1 MNQVSSAISLVE
13 GQPPQPLSHT
23 SLTSSK
29 SYNKNGIKKSLIEKY
44 ESTFKYLILF
54 TIAIVSIS
62 TRLYSVI
69 RFESVIHEFDPWF
82 NYRSTIYLKE
92 NGWYAFL
99 NWFDERSW
107 YPLGRQVGITL
118 YPGIMICSVV
128 IHWFINAILSIPT
141 DIREV
146 CVFLAPGIS
155 CLTSLVAYAMTLNL
169 TNGHVPSSLL
179 SALFMAIIPGYISR
193 SVAGSYD
200 NEAIA
205 IFLMLLTF
213 HLWLKA
219 STGTSYKSK
228 SSSDIK
234 SDVDESVDNINESSS
249 PPSPSS
255 NVNSKQHEED
265 NNLSDSPI
273 LLGIACAISY
283 FAMLSSWGGYVFI
296 INLIP
301 LHVISLIVMGKF
313 NHRIYTAYSIF
324 YLVGLSSSLTIPF
337 VAPQAIK
344 SSEHLGS
351 LGVFGLVQ
359 IIFLLQCCPIK
370 GMSRKMIK
378 ICLSSFI
385 ALLSFVGL
393 ICFGSL
399 FIFAGN
405 SNLVAPWAGRFR
417 SLWDPHYTKK
427 VSPIITS
434 VSEHQPSTWASFF
447 FDLNILNIFAP
458 IGLIHLFTSEA
469 HNMVGALFASCY
481 LLTSSYFTA
490 VMIRLM
496 LTIAPI
502 MAVLGGI
509 GVGKTLKFTLSK
521 KGRSMEGLVL
531 VYVPVFLLLSYFIIH
546 CNWITSSAYSNP
558 SVVMASTN
566 PQTGEK
572 NIIDDIR
579 EGYSWLRRNTDRES
593 KVLSWWDYGYQL
605 AGMSDRPTI
614 VDNNTWNTTHIGHV
628 GRIMASSEE
637 RASDLLSD
645 LSVSYLLIMSG
656 VNSGYAGD
664 DMNKFLWMIR
674 IASGCWP
681 DEIKESDYVSHI
693 DGQMRLDE
701 TGASPKLKESLL
713 YKMMYWRIQKQQGTP
728 FVIDRA
734 RNRMNL
740 GPLNPKLHTLIPVYS
755 TANDII
761 KIYRV
766 REKDPLGRDLLS
778 LEGY

>member
-1 MNQVSSAISLVE
+1 MNQESSAILSGPSSSTFSASLKESNTKEPV
-13 GQPPQPLSHT
+13 
-23 SLTSSK
+23 K
-29 SYNKNGIKKSLIEKY
+29 FFLIQRY
-44 ESTFKYLILF
+44 ESYFKYLILLV
-54 TIAIVSIS
+54 IASVSIA

-82 NYRSTIYLKE
+82 NYRSTIFLKE

-118 YPGIMICSVV
+118 YPGIMVCSVV
-128 IHWFINAILSIPT
+128 FHWFINVILSIPT

-155 CLTSLVAYAMTLNL
+155 SLTSLVAYAMTQNL
-169 TNGHVPSSLL
+169 TNGHVPSSLF

-213 HLWLKA
+213 HLWLLA
-219 STGTSYKSK
+219 STDKQIATSN
-228 SSSDIK
+228 SSDVLIEK
-234 SDVDESVDNINESSS
+234 DSNIVTISDVIEDKL
-249 PPSPSS
+249 S
-255 NVNSKQHEED
+255 N
-265 NNLSDSPI
+265 SPI
-273 LLGIACAISY
+273 ILGIACAISY
-283 FAMLSSWGGYVFI
+283 YAMLSSWGGYVFI

-301 LHVISLIVMGKF
+301 LHVLSLIVMGKF
-313 NHRIYTAYSIF
+313 NHRVYTAYSIF
-324 YLVGLSSSLTIPF
+324 YLVGLASALTIPF
-337 VAPQAIK
+337 VAPQAIR

-370 GMSRKMIK
+370 SMSKKMVR
-378 ICLSSFI
+378 ICISSFVI
-385 ALLSFVGL
+385 GVSTLALLGIGAIL
-393 ICFGSL
+393 A
-399 FIFAGN
+399 FAGN
-405 SNLVAPWAGRFR
+405 SALIAPWAGRFR

-447 FDLNILNIFAP
+447 FDLNILCVFAP
-458 IGLIHLFTSEA
+458 IGLIHLFTSES

-509 GVGKTLKFTLSK
+509 GVGKTLKASFPK
-521 KGRSMEGLVL
+521 NGGRKIEGLSL
-531 VYVPVFLLLSYFIIH
+531 VYVPMFILLSYFIIH
-546 CNWITSSAYSNP
+546 CNWVTSTAYSNP

-579 EGYSWLRRNTDRES
+579 EGYSWLRRNTDREA

-628 GRIMASSEE
+628 GRIMASDEQ
-637 RASDLLSD
+637 RASDLLAD
-645 LSVSYLLIMSG
+645 LSVSYILIMSG

-664 DMNKFLWMIR
+664 DMNKFLWMVR
-674 IASGCWP
+674 ISSGCWP
-681 DEIKESDYVSHI
+681 DEIKESDFVSGM

-701 TGASPKLKESLL
+701 RGASPKLKNSIL
-713 YKMMYWRIQKQQGTP
+713 YKMMYWGVQRQQGTP

-734 RNRMNL
+734 RNKMNL
-740 GPLNPKLHTLIPVYS
+740 GDVNPKLHTLIPVYS
-755 TANDII
+755 SANDII

-766 REKDPLGRDLLS
+766 REKDPLGRDLMS